1 MGLYGYEHRGK
12 VNELISFI
20 DSLPYRNHD
29 YLKENNYSDWS
40 ICEIDNLILLIK
52 S

>member
-1 MGLYGYEHRGK
+1 MKLYSRTHTDK

-40 ICEIDNLILLIK
+40 IREIDYLILLIQ

>member
-1 MGLYGYEHRGK
+1 MGLYGYKHRDK

-20 DSLPYRNHD
+20 DSLTYRNHD

-40 ICEIDNLILLIK
+40 IREIDDLILLIQ